1 MVRPLHMANSARAV
15 VRLTALV
22 VEDSPAQAE
31 YLCAILEAEGHV
43 ALHAADGLAA
53 LEIYQRER
61 PDVVLLDYA
70 MPGMDGRE
78 TALRLRLL
86 EPARWV
92 PIWFVTGNEDITE
105 IADAIAAGADAYI
118 PKPVNVAILKAH
130 LSNAARYTAIQRQMK
145 AQNAE
150 LNAYFEMSEEENRA
164 ARDMM
169 KRLLPIQ
176 TEHGAVLR
184 TWNSPAFKFSGDIVM
199 AERSPDGSLKIL
211 LADGVGHGL
220 TAALNVLPLGRAF
233 QAMAQKG
240 FGLQALVTELNHT
253 IRRDLPSHR
262 FVAATLISV
271 DCIEERIEVWNGGNP
286 PCLMFDT
293 DGTIIKSWPS
303 QHLPLGVLPSD
314 EIDPH
319 PECDPFR
326 ADAQIFVCSD
336 GLSEAACQ
344 HGKQFG
350 ESGVT
355 AVVAG
360 VIPEERFEAIKI
372 AVVEHLAGHSAT
384 DDITYALIDCAAEVR
399 RRSQRGLAVTL
410 PQQTLNTHS
419 QAAAGDWE
427 MRLRIGAE
435 RLKHVE
441 MIPILQEFMTR
452 FDPAGALDRSTFVVL
467 SELFNNALEHG
478 LLELDSRLK
487 AERNGPQTYAR
498 ERERRLAL
506 LNDGVIF
513 IDIARAETVDGVK
526 LTVRVKDSGKGF
538 DAHAWHVDASALFRR
553 NDRGISLVEQLCE
566 SVEYREGGSEIE
578 VTRMLPVAL
587 AMH

>member
-1 MVRPLHMANSARAV
+1 MNSARTA
-15 VRLTALV
+15 VRLKALV
-22 VEDSPAQAE
+22 VEDSLAQAQF
-31 YLCAILEAEGHV
+31 LCAILKAQGHT
-43 ALHAADGLAA
+43 ALHASDGLTA
-53 LEIYQRER
+53 LEIYARER
-61 PDVVLLDYA
+61 PDVVLLDYS

-78 TALRLRLL
+78 TALRLRQL

-92 PIWFVTGNEDITE
+92 PIWFVTGNEDIAE

-130 LSNAARYTAIQRQMK
+130 LSNAARYTAIQRQME
-145 AQNAE
+145 AQNNE
-150 LNAYFEMSEEENRA
+150 LNAYFELSEEENRA

-240 FGLQALVTELNHT
+240 FGLHALVTELNHT

-262 FVAATLISV
+262 FVAATLISI
-271 DCIEERIEVWNGGNP
+271 DCIEDRIEVWNGGNP
-286 PCLMFDT
+286 PCLMFDA
-293 DGTIIKSWPS
+293 DGTIVKSWS
-303 QHLPLGVLPSD
+303 SRHLPLGVLPSE
-314 EIDPH
+314 EIDAH
-319 PECDPFR
+319 PEFEPFR
-326 ADAQIFVCSD
+326 ADTQIFVCSD
-336 GLSEAACQ
+336 GLSEAACNQ
-344 HGKQFG
+344 GKQFG
-350 ESGVT
+350 ENGIKA
-355 AVVAG
+355 AVAAIV
-360 VIPEERFEAIKI
+360 PEQRFEAIKI
-372 AVVEHLAGHSAT
+372 AVVEHLAGQSAT
-384 DDITYALIDCAAEVR
+384 DDITYALIDCNAEVR

-419 QAAAGDWE
+419 HAAAGDWE
-427 MRLRIGAE
+427 LRLRIGAE

-441 MIPILQEFMTR
+441 VIPILQEFMTR
-452 FDPAGALDRSTFVVL
+452 FDPAGALDRSTFVVM

-478 LLELDSRLK
+478 LLELDSGLK
-487 AERNGPQTYAR
+487 AEQNGQRSYAR

-506 LNDGVIF
+506 LTDGVILV
-513 IDIARAETVDGVK
+513 DIARAETVDGVK

-538 DAHAWHVDASALFRR
+538 DADAWHVDASALFRR

-566 SVEYREGGSEIE
+566 SVEYRENGTEIE
-578 VTRMLPVAL
+578 VTRMLPVAM
-587 AMH
+587 AIH

>member
-1 MVRPLHMANSARAV
+1 MNSVRTV
-15 VRLTALV
+15 VRLKALV
-22 VEDSPAQAE
+22 VEDNLAQAR
-31 YLCAILEAEGHV
+31 YLCAILKAQGHT
-43 ALHAADGLAA
+43 ALHASDGLTA
-53 LEIYQRER
+53 LEIYTRER
-61 PDVVLLDYA
+61 PDVVLLDYS

-78 TALRLRLL
+78 TALRLRQL

-92 PIWFVTGNEDITE
+92 PIWFVTGNEDTAE

-130 LSNAARYTAIQRQMK
+130 LSNAERYTAIQRQLK
-145 AQNAE
+145 AQNNE
-150 LNAYFEMSEEENRA
+150 LNAYFELSEEENRA

-169 KRLLPIQ
+169 KRLLPTQ

-262 FVAATLISV
+262 FVAATLISI
-271 DCIEERIEVWNGGNP
+271 DCIEDRIEVWNGGNP
-286 PCLMFDT
+286 PCLMFDA
-293 DGTIIKSWPS
+293 DGKIVKSWAS
-303 QHLPLGVLPSD
+303 RHLPLGVLPSE
-314 EIDPH
+314 EIDAH
-319 PECDPFR
+319 PEFEPFR

-336 GLSEAACQ
+336 GLSEAACNQ
-344 HGKQFG
+344 GKHFG
-350 ESGVT
+350 ENGIKA
-355 AVVAG
+355 AVEAIV
-360 VIPEERFEAIKI
+360 PEQRFEAIKI

-384 DDITYALIDCAAEVR
+384 DDITYALIDCNAEVR
-399 RRSQRGLAVTL
+399 RRSQRDLAITL

-419 QAAAGDWE
+419 HAAAGDWE
-427 MRLRIGAE
+427 LRLRVGAE

-441 MIPILQEFMTR
+441 VIPILQEFMTR
-452 FDPAGALDRSTFVVL
+452 FDPVGAQDRSTFVVM

-478 LLELDSRLK
+478 LLELDSGLK
-487 AERNGPQTYAR
+487 AEQNGQRSYSR

-506 LNDGVIF
+506 LTNGVILV
-513 IDIARAETVDGVK
+513 DIARAETVDGVK

-538 DAHAWHVDASALFRR
+538 DADAWHVDASALFRR

-566 SVEYREGGSEIE
+566 SVEYRENGTEIE
-578 VTRMLPVAL
+578 VTRMLPVAM
-587 AMH
+587 AIH

>member
-1 MVRPLHMANSARAV
+1 MDSARTA
-15 VRLTALV
+15 VRLTVLV
-22 VEDSPAQAE
+22 VEDSPAQAQ
-31 YLCAILEAEGHV
+31 YLCAILKAEGHI
-43 ALHAADGLAA
+43 ALHAADGMAA
-53 LEIYQRER
+53 IEIYRRER
-61 PDVVLLDYA
+61 PDVVLLDYT

-78 TALRLRLL
+78 TALRLRQL

-92 PIWFVTGNEDITE
+92 PIWFVTGNEDIAE

-145 AQNAE
+145 DQNAE
-150 LNAYFEMSEEENRA
+150 LNAYFEVSEEENRA

-271 DCIEERIEVWNGGNP
+271 DCIEDRIEVWNGGNP
-286 PCLMFDT
+286 PCLMFDAA
-293 DGTIIKSWPS
+293 GTIIKSWAS
-303 QHLPLGVLPSD
+303 RHLPLGVLPSD

-319 PECDPFR
+319 PEFEPFC

-336 GLSEAACQ
+336 GLSEAACHQ
-344 HGKQFG
+344 GKQFG
-350 ESGVT
+350 ESGVKE
-355 AVVAG
+355 AVAA
-360 VIPEERFEAIKI
+360 IAPEERFEAIKI

-399 RRSQRGLAVTL
+399 RRAQRGLAVTL

-419 QAAAGDWE
+419 HAAAGDWE

-441 MIPILQEFMTR
+441 VIPILQEFMTR

-478 LLELDSRLK
+478 LLELDSHLK
-487 AERNGPQTYAR
+487 TEHNGPQTYAR
-498 ERERRLAL
+498 ERERRLAAL
-506 LNDGVIF
+506 VDGVIF

-538 DAHAWHVDASALFRR
+538 DADAWHVDASALFRR

-566 SVEYREGGSEIE
+566 SVEYREGGTEIE

-587 AMH
+587 SMH

>member
-1 MVRPLHMANSARAV
+1 MNSARTA
-15 VRLTALV
+15 VRLKALV
-22 VEDSPAQAE
+22 VEDSLAQAQF
-31 YLCAILEAEGHV
+31 LCAILKAQGHT
-43 ALHAADGLAA
+43 ALHASDGLTA
-53 LEIYQRER
+53 LEIYARER
-61 PDVVLLDYA
+61 PDVVLLDYS

-78 TALRLRLL
+78 TALRLRQL

-92 PIWFVTGNEDITE
+92 PIWFVTGNEDIAE

-130 LSNAARYTAIQRQMK
+130 LSNAARYTAIQRQME
-145 AQNAE
+145 AQNNE
-150 LNAYFEMSEEENRA
+150 LNAYFELSEEENRA

-240 FGLQALVTELNHT
+240 FGLHALVTELNHT

-262 FVAATLISV
+262 FVAATLISI
-271 DCIEERIEVWNGGNP
+271 DCIEDRIEVWNGGNP
-286 PCLMFDT
+286 PCLMFDA
-293 DGTIIKSWPS
+293 DGMIVKSWS
-303 QHLPLGVLPSD
+303 SRHLPLGVLPSE
-314 EIDPH
+314 EIDAH
-319 PECDPFR
+319 PEFEPFR
-326 ADAQIFVCSD
+326 ADTQIFVCSD
-336 GLSEAACQ
+336 GLSEAACIQ
-344 HGKQFG
+344 GKQFG
-350 ESGVT
+350 ENGIKAAMAAIV
-355 AVVAG
+355 
-360 VIPEERFEAIKI
+360 PEQRFEAIKI
-372 AVVEHLAGHSAT
+372 AVVEHLAGQSAT
-384 DDITYALIDCAAEVR
+384 DDITYALIDCNAEVR

-410 PQQTLNTHS
+410 PRQTLNTHS
-419 QAAAGDWE
+419 HAAAGDWE
-427 MRLRIGAE
+427 LRLRVGAE
-435 RLKHVE
+435 RLKHIEV
-441 MIPILQEFMTR
+441 IPILQEFMTR
-452 FDPAGALDRSTFVVL
+452 FDPAGALDRSTFVVM

-478 LLELDSRLK
+478 LLELDSGLK
-487 AERNGPQTYAR
+487 AEQNGQRSYAR

-506 LNDGVIF
+506 LSDGVILV
-513 IDIARAETVDGVK
+513 DIARAETVDGVK

-538 DAHAWHVDASALFRR
+538 DADAWHVDASALFRR

-566 SVEYREGGSEIE
+566 SVEYRENGTEIE
-578 VTRMLPVAL
+578 VTRMLPVAM
-587 AMH
+587 AIH

>member
-1 MVRPLHMANSARAV
+1 MLRPEHMANSARAV

-22 VEDSPAQAE
+22 VEDSPVQAE

-86 EPARWV
+86 DPARWV

-130 LSNAARYTAIQRQMK
+130 LSNAARYTAIQHQMK

-150 LNAYFEMSEEENRA
+150 LNAYFEVSEEENRA

-271 DCIEERIEVWNGGNP
+271 DCIEDRIEVWNGGNP
-286 PCLMFDT
+286 PCLMFDA

-303 QHLPLGVLPSD
+303 LHLPLGVLPSN

-319 PECDPFR
+319 PEFEPFR

-336 GLSEAACQ
+336 GLSEAACCQ
-344 HGKQFG
+344 GTQFG
-350 ESGVT
+350 GSGIG
-355 AVVAG
+355 AAVAG
-360 VIPEERFEAIKI
+360 VMPDARFEAIKI

-384 DDITYALIDCAAEVR
+384 DDITYALIDCAAEAR
-399 RRSQRGLAVTL
+399 RRTQRGLAVTL
-410 PQQTLNTHS
+410 AQQTLNTHVP
-419 QAAAGDWE
+419 AAAGDWE

-441 MIPILQEFMTR
+441 MIPILQEFLTR
-452 FDPAGALDRSTFVVL
+452 FDPVSALDRSTFVVL
-467 SELFNNALEHG
+467 SELFTNALEHG

-538 DAHAWHVDASALFRR
+538 DADAWQVDANALFRR

>member
-1 MVRPLHMANSARAV
+1 MANSARAV

-22 VEDSPAQAE
+22 VEDSPAQAQ
-31 YLCAILEAEGHV
+31 YLCAILKAEGHV

-105 IADAIAAGADAYI
+105 IADAITAGADAYI

-150 LNAYFEMSEEENRA
+150 LNTYFEMSEEENRA

-271 DCIEERIEVWNGGNP
+271 DCIEDRIEVWNGGNP
-286 PCLMFDT
+286 PCLMFDA